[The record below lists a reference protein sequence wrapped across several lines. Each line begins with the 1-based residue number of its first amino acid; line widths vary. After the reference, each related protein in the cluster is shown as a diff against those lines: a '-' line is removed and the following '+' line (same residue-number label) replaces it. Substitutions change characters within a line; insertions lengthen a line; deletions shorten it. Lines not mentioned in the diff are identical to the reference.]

1 MDNKVDIIVIVS
13 LDNINFIATYNQD
26 KENFIIHE
34 EKINLANNWIDK
46 NISKEKIKNIL
57 ENIQR
62 KVGFKV
68 KKINIILD
76 DFMNFNKFE
85 FNEVIIKETISYYNT
100 ETILNSNDCR
110 KIVNSMTKKLEEKN
124 VDQQL
129 ISIVP
134 FKFIYLENGSKNEKE
149 SSNFPINKKLEK
161 LEIMFSIRYMNKNK
175 YQKLIN
181 FFKLLNLEVNKFMLE
196 SQISI
201 YENLSHIKSNKINFV
216 LCFKNDKTILAS
228 TVNDIV
234 IKIDTLKYSFK
245 NLIEKISKDFS
256 ISIQEAKDL
265 IFCYGKVWNNSE
277 NDLDIVYSSNNIF
290 DSNSKYIRRIDISKT
305 IKSFLKTISKEAN
318 EIIISKIKNNFTLK
332 PELKFVGDLLRI
344 NGVEDYCSKY
354 FQKINI
360 SSINNNFYTINSWNK
375 NFISINNYLTYNQIV
390 DSKINSN
397 DFYYHNIE
405 ANNANLNNKN
415 YKIKQKNF
423 NKQQKEILKYYA

>member
-1 MDNKVDIIVIVS
+1 
-13 LDNINFIATYNQD
+13 NQD

-85 FNEVIIKETISYYNT
+85 FNEVIIKETISYYNA
-100 ETILNSNDCR
+100 ETILNSNDCH

-149 SSNFPINKKLEK
+149 SSVFPINKKLEK
-161 LEIMFSIRYMNKNK
+161 IEIMFSIRYMNKNK

>member
-100 ETILNSNDCR
+100 ETILNSNDCH

-149 SSNFPINKKLEK
+149 SSVFPINKKLEK
-161 LEIMFSIRYMNKNK
+161 IEIMFSIRYMNKNK

-245 NLIEKISKDFS
+245 NLIEKLSKDFS

-277 NDLDIVYSSNNIF
+277 SDLDIVYSSNNIF

-332 PELKFVGDLLRI
+332 PELKFVGELLRI
-344 NGVEDYCSKY
+344 NDVENYCSKY

-360 SSINNNFYTINSWNK
+360 SSINNNFYAINSWNK

-397 DFYYHNIE
+397 D
-405 ANNANLNNKN
+405 
-415 YKIKQKNF
+415 
-423 NKQQKEILKYYA
+423 

>member
-1 MDNKVDIIVIVS
+1 MDNKIDIIVIVS

-85 FNEVIIKETISYYNT
+85 FNEVIIKETISYYNA
-100 ETILNSNDCR
+100 ETILNSNDCH

-181 FFKLLNLEVNKFMLE
+181 FFKLWDLEVNNFMLE

-216 LCFKNDKTILAS
+216 LCFKDDKTILAS

-277 NDLDIVYSSNNIF
+277 SDLDIVYSSNNIF

-305 IKSFLKTISKEAN
+305 IKSFLKTISQEAN

-332 PELKFVGDLLRI
+332 PELKFVGELLRI
-344 NGVEDYCSKY
+344 NDVENYCSKY

-360 SSINNNFYTINSWNK
+360 SSINNNFYAINSWNK

-397 DFYYHNIE
+397 NFYYHDIETNIV
-405 ANNANLNNKN
+405 NLNKN

-423 NKQQKEILKYYA
+423 NKQPKEILKYYA

>member
-1 MDNKVDIIVIVS
+1 
-13 LDNINFIATYNQD
+13 
-26 KENFIIHE
+26 
-34 EKINLANNWIDK
+34 
-46 NISKEKIKNIL
+46 
-57 ENIQR
+57 
-62 KVGFKV
+62 
-68 KKINIILD
+68 
-76 DFMNFNKFE
+76 
-85 FNEVIIKETISYYNT
+85 
-100 ETILNSNDCR
+100 
-110 KIVNSMTKKLEEKN
+110 
-124 VDQQL
+124 
-129 ISIVP
+129 
-134 FKFIYLENGSKNEKE
+134 
-149 SSNFPINKKLEK
+149 
-161 LEIMFSIRYMNKNK
+161 MFSIRYMNKNK

-277 NDLDIVYSSNNIF
+277 SDLDIVYSSNNIF

>member
-100 ETILNSNDCR
+100 ETILNSNDCH

-149 SSNFPINKKLEK
+149 SSVFPINKKLEK
-161 LEIMFSIRYMNKNK
+161 IEIMFSIRYMNKNK

-405 ANNANLNNKN
+405 VNNANLNNKN

>member
-1 MDNKVDIIVIVS
+1 MDNKIDIIVIVS

-85 FNEVIIKETISYYNT
+85 FNEVIIKETISYYNA
-100 ETILNSNDCR
+100 ETILNSNDCH

-149 SSNFPINKKLEK
+149 SSVFPINKKLEK
-161 LEIMFSIRYMNKNK
+161 IEIMFSIRYMNKNK

-277 NDLDIVYSSNNIF
+277 SDLDIVYSSNNIF

>member
-1 MDNKVDIIVIVS
+1 MDNKVEIIAIVS

-34 EKINLANNWIDK
+34 EKINLANDWIDK

-85 FNEVIIKETISYYNT
+85 FNEVIIKETISYYNV
-100 ETILNSNDCR
+100 ETILNSNDCH

-181 FFKLLNLEVNKFMLE
+181 FFKLWDLEVNNFMLE

-216 LCFKNDKTILAS
+216 LCFKDDKTILAS

-277 NDLDIVYSSNNIF
+277 SDLDIVYSSNNIF

-305 IKSFLKTISKEAN
+305 IKSFLKTISQEAN

-332 PELKFVGDLLRI
+332 PELKFVGELLRI
-344 NGVEDYCSKY
+344 NDVENYCSKY

-360 SSINNNFYTINSWNK
+360 SSINNNFYAINSWNK

-397 DFYYHNIE
+397 NFYYHDIETNIV
-405 ANNANLNNKN
+405 NLNKN

-423 NKQQKEILKYYA
+423 NKQPKEILKYYA

>member
-1 MDNKVDIIVIVS
+1 MDNKVEIIAIVS

-34 EKINLANNWIDK
+34 EKINLANDWIDK

-85 FNEVIIKETISYYNT
+85 FNEVIIKETISYYNA
-100 ETILNSNDCR
+100 ETILNSNDCH

-181 FFKLLNLEVNKFMLE
+181 FFKLWDLEVNNFMLE

-216 LCFKNDKTILAS
+216 LCFKDDKTILAS

-245 NLIEKISKDFS
+245 NLIEKLSKDFS

-277 NDLDIVYSSNNIF
+277 SDLDIVYSSNNIF

-305 IKSFLKTISKEAN
+305 IKSFLKTISQEAN

-332 PELKFVGDLLRI
+332 PELKFVGELLRI
-344 NGVEDYCSKY
+344 NDVENYCSKY

-360 SSINNNFYTINSWNK
+360 SSINNNFYAINSWNK

-397 DFYYHNIE
+397 NFYYHDIETNIV
-405 ANNANLNNKN
+405 NLNKN

-423 NKQQKEILKYYA
+423 NKQPKEILKYYA

>member
-1 MDNKVDIIVIVS
+1 MDNKVEIIAIVS

-57 ENIQR
+57 ENIQK

-85 FNEVIIKETISYYNT
+85 FNEVIIKETISYYNV
-100 ETILNSNDCR
+100 ETILNSNDCH

>member
-34 EKINLANNWIDK
+34 EKINLANNWIDE
-46 NISKEKIKNIL
+46 NIGKEKIKNIL

-100 ETILNSNDCR
+100 ETILNSNDCH

-149 SSNFPINKKLEK
+149 SSVFPINKKLEK
-161 LEIMFSIRYMNKNK
+161 IEIMFSIRYMNKNK

>member
-149 SSNFPINKKLEK
+149 SSVFPINKKLEK
-161 LEIMFSIRYMNKNK
+161 IEIMFSIKYMNKNK

-277 NDLDIVYSSNNIF
+277 SDLDIVYSSNNIF

>member
-149 SSNFPINKKLEK
+149 SSVFPINKKLEK
-161 LEIMFSIRYMNKNK
+161 IEIMFSIRYMNKNK